1 MIRQLVSCVCVLSL
15 LSAGAALATTYTIQ
29 DIGPANQAGSP
40 RSFALNDS
48 AQVVGSVT
56 VSGNSNAF
64 YWSPTS
70 GGEVNLNSSLAGTT
84 PVSSQAWGI
93 NDAGQIC
100 GAYTDTEESYAFVYS
115 AGTGPTDLGSF
126 GPQSSGTVANAIN
139 AAGQVA
145 VTYLHTVG
153 VSFYQDTAIVSSSGT
168 VLATL
173 PQGQGYGYGIDANGD
188 AVGFTNLETAW
199 YYSFSSNTVTDLP
212 MPPGSTEDKAFF
224 VSDNGLLVAGQN
236 FNSKHALLWT
246 NGASSTL
253 PTD

>member
-1 MIRQLVSCVCVLSL
+1 M
-15 LSAGAALATTYTIQ
+15 T
-29 DIGPANQAGSP
+29 
-40 RSFALNDS
+40 

-70 GGEVNLNSSLAGTT
+70 GGEVKLEIETLLATT

-100 GAYTDTEESYAFVYS
+100 GCLTDTEESYAFVYS

-126 GPQSSGTVANAIN
+126 GPQSSGTVRQRHQCRGASCCHLSA
-139 AAGQVA
+139 
-145 VTYLHTVG
+145 YRRH
-153 VSFYQDTAIVSSSGT
+153 SFYQDTAIVSSSGT

-188 AVGFTNLETAW
+188 AVGFNLETAW
-199 YYSFSSNTVTDLP
+199 YILLAATPSRTCP
-212 MPPGSTEDKAFF
+212 CPPAAPRIRLF

-236 FNSKHALLWT
+236 FNSKHALLWF
-246 NGASSTL
+246 NGEFLVSAHRFGNRWRQQLERLRRQRRRNGGRTSARRPPAMTL
-253 PTD
+253 LSMRAAR

>member
-100 GAYTDTEESYAFVYS
+100 QRLHRHGRVLRLRLRR
-115 AGTGPTDLGSF
+115 GTGPTDLGSF

-188 AVGFTNLETAW
+188 AVGFTNLG
-199 YYSFSSNTVTDLP
+199 
-212 MPPGSTEDKAFF
+212 PPGTI
-224 VSDNGLLVAGQN
+224 LLAATPSRTCPCPPAAPRIRP
-236 FNSKHALLWT
+236 FS
-246 NGASSTL
+246 
-253 PTD
+253 